1 MCALVVNNLFLLEEH
16 DRTLFENQCAAQG
29 NKIITYIPVLDDG
42 VNYLGISGT
51 EQTPVAIAA
60 FISKEP
66 TVVRSFDGTLTPYL
80 DVQAEFFDDTY
91 LKIGKTFTYN
101 DYSFYIYSYNKS
113 NTTGRI
119 TVRGR
124 AATK

>member
-1 MCALVVNNLFLLEEH
+1 MCALVVNNLFLLEEG
-16 DRTLFENQCAAQG
+16 DRALFANQCAVQG
-29 NKIITYIPVLDDG
+29 NKTITYVPVASDG
-42 VNYLGISGT
+42 VDYLGISGT
-51 EQTPVAIAA
+51 EQTPVNVPA

-66 TVVRSFDGTLTPYL
+66 TVVRTFDGTLTPYL
-80 DVQAEFFDDTY
+80 DIQVEFFDDVY
-91 LKIGKTFTYN
+91 LALGKTFTYN
-101 DYSFYIYSYNKS
+101 NYSFYIYSYDKS